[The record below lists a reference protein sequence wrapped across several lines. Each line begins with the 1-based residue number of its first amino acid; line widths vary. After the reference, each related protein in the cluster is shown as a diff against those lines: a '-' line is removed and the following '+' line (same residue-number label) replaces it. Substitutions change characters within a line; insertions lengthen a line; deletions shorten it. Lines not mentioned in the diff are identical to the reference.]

1 MTDTN
6 YIMDLIGYS
15 GGIVLSL
22 CLIPQIHKTIKTKE
36 VENISYIWQLM
47 YMSGLGLHLS
57 YGIYYNLL
65 PIFIPTIIEICLIIL
80 LFSLKIIYKKNIKN
94 IISNV

>member
-22 CLIPQIHKTIKTKE
+22 CLIPQIHKIIKTKE
-36 VENISYIWQLM
+36 VENISYIWQIM
-47 YMSGLGLHLS
+47 YIIGLGLHLS
-57 YGIYYNLL
+57 YGIHYNLL
-65 PIFIPTIIEICLIIL
+65 PIYIPTIIEICLITFLFIL
-80 LFSLKIIYKKNIKN
+80 KLIYKKK
-94 IISNV
+94 